1 MVRKI
6 NKKSRRFTNKR
17 TLLRNKS
24 RIGGEIKNTCA
35 RIFKPCSEF
44 MFNHDSQRYIIKKT
58 ITLSK
63 SKYSLYDQQNTEIIT
78 STDIKTFIDKLIAYG
93 VKQSNTLII
102 VSALKQ
108 LLIDFE
114 YITTE
119 KCRKANAAFVI
130 EDNCKDVEKFHHFN
144 ELLIL
149 LMDNFINNY
158 NSYKNEYDGKLYIIA
173 NSIKDIITKT
183 NWCDSNTRRKKD
195 SLSTY
200 SCEKKTFQIKNN
212 DFSYMCANAQI
223 DEITDNAE
231 INIIEILRIF
241 NFEISKFVSFVE
253 NKIPEYN
260 QELKKLG
267 KIFDNASQ
275 RNTIETNRGL
285 VNDIIT
291 NTAKDIIGNA
301 ADIAWATSIY
311 SVITPTN
318 TDKMRSMIAT
328 NADVNTDKMIT
339 EVTQL
344 VNTSFHYPK
353 ELQDKIW
360 CHHGTNL
367 NYTDCITNIVN
378 LFDKVRKIIDTSVDM
393 ILDVAFDKN
402 AATALAATSTKTDD
416 TFQNIVGTNAKSS
429 SRTTSKTKYKT
440 NIQQDEDTIPNIIIA
455 DAKSSAETTRQTIK
469 KNYDTYIGQY
479 PLLQD
484 EDTMPEIVSLNTS
497 ENVRYIYAELIL
509 NNIEKKQPLES
520 ISLFNAIIEYI
531 AQREIDKH
539 ITDQTTFIRGK
550 TVLDSILMLLP
561 IIAEKETIS
570 LKLLVLDSIRRYKI
584 SDTLRIISFIE
595 SELQKLNSI
604 KVDVAD
610 RQQHT
615 ITALKATNE
624 NKNIEEFKSMIMN
637 MIKFILNTI
646 ILDMNVY
653 IPPILNTV
661 YNKFVEYIDE
671 EKITIDEPIKENF
684 KNILLNNICYLRY
697 ISPRITEITKNNK
710 YDDETKKIA
719 SIISTVIQTKLNL
732 SPGKPLFK
740 LAMPIIFD
748 YDEEELNS
756 HFTDLTA
763 KFKESK

>member
-17 TLLRNKS
+17 TLRHNKS
-24 RIGGEIKNTCA
+24 RIGGEIKNTCTN
-35 RIFKPCSEF
+35 IFKPCAEF
-44 MFNHDSQRYIIKKT
+44 MFNHDDQMYIIKKT
-58 ITLSK
+58 ITSSK
-63 SKYSLYDQQNTEIIT
+63 SKYSLYMQEKDTKNTKIT
-78 STDIKTFIDKLIAYG
+78 SIDMKTFIDKLIAYG
-93 VKQSNTLII
+93 LGLKPSNTLII
-102 VSALKQ
+102 VSALNQ
-108 LLIDFE
+108 LLEDFE

-119 KCRKANAAFVI
+119 KCRKANATFVSK
-130 EDNCKDVEKFHHFN
+130 ENCKDVEKFHHFN

-149 LMDNFINNY
+149 LIDNFITNY

-173 NSIKDIITKT
+173 NSIKDIIIKTK
-183 NWCDSNTRRKKD
+183 WCDSNTRQQKD
-195 SLSTY
+195 SLLTY
-200 SCEKKTFQIKNN
+200 SCEKKTFQIKRN
-212 DFSYMCANAQI
+212 DFNYMCANAQI

-231 INIIEILRIF
+231 INIREILRSF
-241 NFEISKFVSFVE
+241 NFEISKFLSLME

-260 QELKKLG
+260 QELKKSG
-267 KIFDNASQ
+267 EIFDNAAR
-275 RNTIETNRGL
+275 RNTIETNRVI
-285 VNDIIT
+285 VNDIIVNDT
-291 NTAKDIIGNA
+291 KGIISNV
-301 ADIAWATSIY
+301 ADIAWAASIH
-311 SVITPTN
+311 SVITSTN
-318 TDKMRSMIAT
+318 TDETRRTIAA
-328 NADVNTDKMIT
+328 NINVNVDKIIT
-339 EVTQL
+339 EVKQL
-344 VNTSFHYPK
+344 VNTSFDYPK
-353 ELQDKIW
+353 ELQEKVW
-360 CHHGTNL
+360 CHNGTNL
-367 NYTDCITNIVN
+367 NYTDCIMNIVN
-378 LFDKVRKIIDTSVDM
+378 LFDKVRKIIDTSVRM
-393 ILDVAFDKN
+393 ILDVVFDN
-402 AATALAATSTKTDD
+402 DAATASAATSTKTSD
-416 TFQNIVGTNAKSS
+416 TLQSIASIDTKSS
-429 SRTTSKTKYKT
+429 SGTTSKT
-440 NIQQDEDTIPNIIIA
+440 NIQHIIA
-455 DAKSSAETTRQTIK
+455 DAKSSSETTRKTIK
-469 KNYDTYIGQY
+469 KNYDTYIGEY

-484 EDTMPEIVSLNTS
+484 EDTITEIVSLNTS

-520 ISLFNAIIEYI
+520 ISLFNTIIEYI
-531 AQREIDKH
+531 AQREIDNH

-584 SDTLRIISFIE
+584 PNTLRIISFIE
-595 SELQKLNSI
+595 SELQKLNSK
-604 KVDVAD
+604 KVAVSD
-610 RQQHT
+610 RQQDT
-615 ITALKATNE
+615 ITTLNATEE
-624 NKNIEEFKSMIMN
+624 NNNIEEFKSMIMN

-671 EKITIDEPIKENF
+671 ETITIDEPTKENF

-697 ISPRITEITKNNK
+697 ISPRITEITKNDE

-719 SIISTVIQTKLNL
+719 SIISTVIQTKLNM